1 MTKEVKLR
9 ICGMHMH
16 GEDGDRDDV
25 EVISVGQ
32 MCERDGFAWI
42 TYEEV
47 VEEEE
52 NGLVSVVKNLVKY
65 KDDQLEIIKHGPAES
80 HMVFVPNETTYA
92 YYSTPVGELEIA
104 LSTKSLQKILTER
117 GFHLKLDYDLEL
129 NQTFLSNCNVDI
141 FIEE

>member
-65 KDDQLEIIKHGPAES
+65 KDGQKATWCLCQMRRRIHIIRRRLGNWRLRLARNRS
-80 HMVFVPNETTYA
+80 RRY
-92 YYSTPVGELEIA
+92 
-104 LSTKSLQKILTER
+104 
-117 GFHLKLDYDLEL
+117 
-129 NQTFLSNCNVDI
+129 
-141 FIEE
+141 

>member
-52 NGLVSVVKNLVKY
+52 NGLVSVVK
-65 KDDQLEIIKHGPAES
+65 LEIIKHGPAES
-80 HMVFVPNETTYA
+80 HMVFVPNETTYS